1 MSMPMKCPLCEG
13 WGFLDAAARRPLPD
27 PSRSGLTCHG
37 CHGRGWITVT
47 PPPVFVTR
55 TSCGTPFKPALPS
68 WPYGPELD
76 GIRNDL
82 RFATT
87 AGDR

>member
-1 MSMPMKCPLCEG
+1 MSIPMKCPLCEG
-13 WGFLDAAARRPLPD
+13 WGYLDAAAPRPVPD

-37 CHGRGWITVT
+37 CHGQGWITVT
-47 PPPVFVTR
+47 PPPVLVTR
-55 TSCGTPFKPALPS
+55 TSYGSTSTPLS
-68 WPYGPELD
+68 WPYGPALD

-87 AGDR
+87 SGDR